1 MKKKILLA
9 VIAGLILIP
18 PIVALAAD
26 VTIDNDVLNL
36 YWGVHDGG
44 IYWTSNETGYAIYLD
59 NDGAYDVPSYRKTTN
74 GGVTW
79 SSTTHIFGL
88 IGSGT
93 RLCLASW
100 SDWQTPND
108 LGTLIYIVTHSYSG
122 SLPLEFG
129 YLDTYDDTTEDGI
142 TIETLAGTTN
152 TIPDWRTSDV
162 SIAKTVGGKLAVAY
176 RAYLNNYGFETSI
189 DGGNTWITKLSPWE
203 AAYDLI
209 KLYPANL
216 SDQNDLWAVFWDT
229 SENELS
235 LKTYDDS
242 TNSWDEDLISENMT
256 EHAGNLY
263 QQWDGDIRDTDGHL
277 IFAAWDEY
285 NTVNSTL
292 KVWDIANGDNI
303 TSLTDIVE
311 GSGMFQTDVFIDD
324 TSNRIYISYF
334 KGTPESSVAAY
345 YQYSD
350 DWGISWSGEISY
362 TSTADDHRLLFTAGM
377 NPALGGRYMPVWYN
391 DDLHDLATN
400 QLNSINIP
408 SNTYSNPAI
417 APEYVIDCPEC
428 TDNLTSSG
436 NFTSNETFSG
446 GPPGFAVIDDAAGE
460 SGAAPIWL
468 WGWVGMFAIIVP
480 GFFVTYME
488 RKHGA
493 GNGNLILR
501 MGLALIVMGL
511 LVTWGRFDWWMIV
524 LYLFIA
530 AAPAFMSRQYDIGGA
545 GGVSQHGWIG
555 FCATSWI
562 GLTII
567 NRILEGQFLT
577 ASESSW
583 WCSIQLFNEFRVFD
597 LFTVPVLNFQFFTV
611 GIPSLLRWDYSFFG
625 GNAELIQY
633 FLYTITAVV
642 AFILFCILIGLLFNA
657 FRAR

>member
-1 MKKKILLA
+1 MKRKILLS
-9 VIAGLILIP
+9 IILGLIFTLSFGS
-18 PIVALAAD
+18 VAFAAD
-26 VTIDNDVLNL
+26 VEIISDTQSNAWRTTFDA
-36 YWGVHDGG
+36 G
-44 IYWTSNETGYAIYLD
+44 IYWVSNTTGYIF
-59 NDGAYDVPSYRKTTN
+59 YREGSGTHINWCKTTN
-74 GGVTW
+74 GGLTW
-79 SSTTHIFGL
+79 SYAGEYDQVNVNYFD
-88 IGSGT
+88 
-93 RLCLASW
+93 SW
-100 SDWQTPND
+100 ADWETPND
-108 LGTLIYIVTHSYSG
+108 NGTKIHFVLNETAFSINYAYFDTATETWSDDVVVEAAVSAIG
-122 SLPLEFG
+122 SDLE
-129 YLDTYDDTTEDGI
+129 YCMISI
-142 TIETLAGTTN
+142 TKSRGNVLNI
-152 TIPDWRTSDV
+152 
-162 SIAKTVGGKLAVAY
+162 AY
-176 RAYLNNYGFETSI
+176 RHVLDAGNLYGFETSN
-189 DGGNTWITKLSPWE
+189 DGGNTWVTKDNVWE
-203 AAYDLI
+203 AANDHLQ
-209 KLYPANL
+209 LYPANL
-216 SDQNDLWAVFWDT
+216 SDPDDIWAVFWDIST
-229 SENELS
+229 DELS
-235 LKTYDDS
+235 LKTYDASGNSWNEDVISDNMTDDPDDYIQMDVDIRQSDGNLFVSAWSEFNSATGLLKCWNISNGSTITELTDVISNASNKFQTAIMLDQS
-242 TNSWDEDLISENMT
+242 TN
-256 EHAGNLY
+256 
-263 QQWDGDIRDTDGHL
+263 DIYVAYL
-277 IFAAWDEY
+277 
-285 NTVNSTL
+285 
-292 KVWDIANGDNI
+292 
-303 TSLTDIVE
+303 
-311 GSGMFQTDVFIDD
+311 
-324 TSNRIYISYF
+324 
-334 KGTPESSVAAY
+334 KGTIESSVGVY
-345 YQYSD
+345 YQKSTD
-350 DWGISWSGEISY
+350 GGTTWSGEISFSDGTLDY
-362 TSTADDHRLLFTAGM
+362 RLLFLSGIKES
-377 NPALGGRYMPVWYN
+377 LGGKFMPAFM
-391 DDLHDLATN
+391 DSDASEEIDTN
-400 QLNSINIP
+400 YINSIFIS
-408 SNTYSNPAI
+408 SNVFSDPAI
-417 APEYVIDCPEC
+417 APDYVIDCPTC

-468 WGWVGMFAIIVP
+468 WGWIGMFAIIVP